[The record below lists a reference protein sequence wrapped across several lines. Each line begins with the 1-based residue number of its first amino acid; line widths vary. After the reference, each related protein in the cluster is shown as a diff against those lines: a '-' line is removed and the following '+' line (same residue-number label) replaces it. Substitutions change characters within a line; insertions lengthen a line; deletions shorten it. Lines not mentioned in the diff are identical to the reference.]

1 MCNNYNMVITII
13 VYILHYTTC
22 INNTVEPLLMDTL
35 YKGHN
40 RKDFHIKDRF
50 KWGTWQYI
58 FSLQREDNLFIKD
71 KMSGPIQGVLY
82 IV

>member
-50 KWGTWQYI
+50 K
-58 FSLQREDNLFIKD
+58 
-71 KMSGPIQGVLY
+71 
-82 IV
+82 